1 MGFQVIVTSYAPK
14 RLRGF
19 LTRYFLEVSPTVYV
33 GSLPRRLLDQ
43 VWDTVMNETLPLDG
57 WAVLVESSA
66 SAQGF
71 SVREAGM
78 GDANLVTVDGMWALN
93 KTRKAP

>member
-1 MGFQVIVTSYAPK
+1 MGFQVIVTSCAPK
-14 RLRGF
+14 RLRGL

-43 VWDTVMNETLPLDG
+43 VWGTIVQETFPIGG
-57 WAVLVESSA
+57 WAILVERTK

-71 SVREAGM
+71 SIRESGT
-78 GDANLVTVDGMWALN
+78 GDANIVDVDGMWALN
-93 KTRKAP
+93 KTRRAH